1 MGQLQPLREDMA
13 GMAQIQSMFL
23 LLGFS
28 PTSLLLVLEWK
39 CLLSAL
45 NLGAMCTLFLF
56 LQELTAKKLALSLR
70 RNFRLVR
77 IFKT

>member
-1 MGQLQPLREDMA
+1 
-13 GMAQIQSMFL
+13 MAQIQSMFL

-28 PTSLLLVLEWK
+28 PISLPLVLEWK

-45 NLGAMCTLFLF
+45 NLGAMCTLLSF